1 MKNKRQMSDSYL
13 LGTILALIGGY
24 LDAYTYI
31 ARGGVFANAQTG
43 NIVLLGINLAK
54 GNFTKALFYLLPVIT
69 FAVGVVISEGIR
81 NKFNQTHSFHWRQI
95 VAVIE
100 AAVLFAVA
108 FMRSDMTAN
117 ILVSF
122 VCSLQVETFR
132 KVNGHTLATTMCTGN
147 LRTGTETLFYAIK
160 TGNKELVE
168 KSLTYYII
176 IITFII
182 GAIVGTVLTIKL
194 EQRSVLFAAASLV
207 ICFAVMFADT
217 EKK

>member
-81 NKFNQTHSFHWRQI
+81 NKFNQTHSLHWRQI

-108 FMRSDMTAN
+108 FMRSDMAAN

-160 TGNKELVE
+160 TKNKELVE

-194 EQRSVLFAAASLV
+194 EQRSVLFAAAALV